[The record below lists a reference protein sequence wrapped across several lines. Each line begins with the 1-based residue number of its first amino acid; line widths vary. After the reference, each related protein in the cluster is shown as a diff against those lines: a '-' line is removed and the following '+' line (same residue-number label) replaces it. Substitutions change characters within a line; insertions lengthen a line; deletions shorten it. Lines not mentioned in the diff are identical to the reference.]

1 MGDTLK
7 DLTGQTFQYLTV
19 LERADNI
26 VFKNNKIK
34 VRWLCECVCGKQVVK
49 YSRALKVIDKPVSC
63 GCMTPK
69 KPLKYD
75 LTGQQFG
82 FLTVTSRSA
91 VKNDNRNYFWS
102 CQCEC
107 GQEVLV
113 LTHNLMNNE
122 KKSCGCKTK
131 AETSGTHGMH
141 RSPTWIS
148 WSSMKQRCTKEYHK
162 SYPYYKDVPIV
173 DEWLD
178 SFESFLRDM
187 GERPEGMT
195 LDRVDNSLG
204 YCKENCR
211 WATDS
216 EQQQNRTPN
225 YINKHKGLAGVG
237 ASGSK
242 FQSRIRYKGVTEYLG
257 TFETPEEANDAYN
270 KRGFELLGDAWVYK
284 GAPE

>member
-82 FLTVTSRSA
+82 FLTVTSRSD

-141 RSPTWIS
+141 R
-148 WSSMKQRCTKEYHK
+148 
-162 SYPYYKDVPIV
+162 
-173 DEWLD
+173 
-178 SFESFLRDM
+178 
-187 GERPEGMT
+187 
-195 LDRVDNSLG
+195 
-204 YCKENCR
+204 
-211 WATDS
+211 
-216 EQQQNRTPN
+216 TPN
-225 YINKHKGLAGVG
+225 YINKHKGLVGVG

-242 FQSRIRYKGVTEYLG
+242 FQSRIRYNGVTEYLG